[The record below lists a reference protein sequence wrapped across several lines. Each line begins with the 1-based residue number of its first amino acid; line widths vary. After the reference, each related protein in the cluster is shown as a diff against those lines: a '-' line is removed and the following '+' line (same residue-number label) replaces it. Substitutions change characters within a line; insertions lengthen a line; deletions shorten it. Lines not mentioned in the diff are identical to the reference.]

1 MVVFILKIV
10 VYLTEQ
16 LSREEYAY
24 VPEGFK
30 IKLCTIKLSYTTMK
44 PRPGEL
50 HEEMFKHHPAALEQ
64 DCLILMQH

>member
-44 PRPGEL
+44 TKTWRAP
-50 HEEMFKHHPAALEQ
+50 
-64 DCLILMQH
+64 